1 MDVAYDHIQEETFP
15 DDPEGKRNDNGPKSP
30 SLNTEFQEAYKA
42 FSSSPWGTRLG
53 GFFGTVKKQG
63 ESYYEEAQKEL
74 GAASK
79 QATKGLSELQSTL
92 LSRTRALSI
101 SHPTPS
107 ATSTDASSSEHEA
120 SSSRQAAPSTEPH
133 PDRPDSLPADIVKEA
148 ETLISRFRSEAA
160 KRLKDIE
167 KAEDAA
173 DEALLKFG
181 ANIRNFLRDAVT
193 IAPPTSPSD
202 TQTGG
207 SAGKRSEVLFESTD
221 AAGKRVI
228 HTTRFDAQLH
238 VIHTRLESF
247 ERDPD
252 SPEWE
257 GWVRGFDVGERTEE
271 IAKDLEQFEE
281 LRRAMERLV
290 PEEVEYRDFW
300 RRYYFLRHVIEE
312 DERRRKEM
320 LKGAAALP
328 EEEEAAW
335 GEDSESEA
343 ESESTTPNPVS
354 SSKETLKPVVPEP
367 EPETKEDNDRLKP
380 AEPRRSND
388 QHSTADS
395 DASYD
400 IVSGAVSGATSR
412 APGSPK
418 EEKKE
423 KPVQEESD
431 EEDWE

>member
-1 MDVAYDHIQEETFP
+1 M
-15 DDPEGKRNDNGPKSP
+15 
-30 SLNTEFQEAYKA
+30 
-42 FSSSPWGTRLG
+42 
-53 GFFGTVKKQG
+53 
-63 ESYYEEAQKEL
+63 
-74 GAASK
+74 
-79 QATKGLSELQSTL
+79 
-92 LSRTRALSI
+92 
-101 SHPTPS
+101 
-107 ATSTDASSSEHEA
+107 
-120 SSSRQAAPSTEPH
+120 
-133 PDRPDSLPADIVKEA
+133 
-148 ETLISRFRSEAA
+148 
-160 KRLKDIE
+160 
-167 KAEDAA
+167 
-173 DEALLKFG
+173 
-181 ANIRNFLRDAVT
+181 T

-202 TQTGG
+202 TQTGDG
-207 SAGKRSEVLFESTD
+207 STGKSREVLFESTD

-257 GWVRGFDVGERTEE
+257 GWVREFDVGEQTEE
-271 IAKDLEQFEE
+271 IARDLERFEE

-290 PEEVEYRDFW
+290 PEVVEYREFW
-300 RRYYFLRHVIEE
+300 KRYYFLRHVVEE

-320 LKGAAALP
+320 LKGESLDHQSYDRVESLTKSLGAAALP
-328 EEEEAAW
+328 EEEEVAW
-335 GEDSESEA
+335 SEDSDSES

-354 SSKETLKPVVPEP
+354 SSKETLKPVVPEA
-367 EPETKEDNDRLKP
+367 EPGTKEDNDRLKP

-418 EEKKE
+418 EEKRE